1 MQVPPPYGDVL
12 TRYLNPKGFITKP
25 LQHDINEKNTARTA
39 MQRKSE
45 TFNFKKE
52 DSIND
57 HEFNEVLWKGLK
69 GENAIVPAPRRAAFL
84 KMNPKKDAD
93 D

>member
-1 MQVPPPYGDVL
+1 
-12 TRYLNPKGFITKP
+12 
-25 LQHDINEKNTARTA
+25 

-45 TFNFKKE
+45 LFNFKKE

-69 GENAIVPAPRRAAFL
+69 GADAIVPAPRRAAFL
-84 KMNPKKDAD
+84 KLNIVKDVD

>member
-1 MQVPPPYGDVL
+1 MLRLDGEVVSISQDGISIKAVKE
-12 TRYLNPKGFITKP
+12 KGKIQGEELRADGKKRDD
-25 LQHDINEKNTARTA
+25 LQEAIAA
-39 MQRKSE
+39 
-45 TFNFKKE
+45 
-52 DSIND
+52 IND